1 VAGAEGEEPRAYA
14 ERSGKLVSA
23 GRSHGTRASLRPE
36 TGSRMADNE
45 ALRVSTSGSP
55 PWLVIAGEIDES
67 TYPILLAG
75 LAAAEGYREIRIDLS
90 GVRYCDLAGLH
101 RIVGLTWPSSASG
114 RPIRRV
120 VLHAVPSW
128 LAEILQILG
137 WDTVPG
143 IALDELPRRSDCR
156 PADQRSRPDTVQR
169 DYG

>member
-1 VAGAEGEEPRAYA
+1 MKRCGSAAAEAHPGWSSP
-14 ERSGKLVSA
+14 
-23 GRSHGTRASLRPE
+23 GRS
-36 TGSRMADNE
+36 
-45 ALRVSTSGSP
+45 TS
-55 PWLVIAGEIDES
+55 S

-143 IALDELPRRSDCR
+143 IALEELLLSGSGQARLL
-156 PADQRSRPDTVQR
+156 SRLDPQ
-169 DYG
+169 